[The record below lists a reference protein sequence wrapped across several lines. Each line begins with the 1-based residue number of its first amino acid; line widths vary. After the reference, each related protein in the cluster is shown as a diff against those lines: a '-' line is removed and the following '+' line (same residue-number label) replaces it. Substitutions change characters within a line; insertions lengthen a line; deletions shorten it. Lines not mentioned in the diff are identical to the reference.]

1 MNWPR
6 ALTLQKHLGL
16 GRRTARVIEVEKQ
29 KATLTSQEQFESEVD
44 KAVDA
49 GLGGMSFGCET
60 INNLFA
66 EEVKLSAEKHGIGAE
81 QIESVLGEFAGNKT
95 GIWIGIIR
103 SLPESL
109 TVIDALFSAYDD
121 LIGEDAADRVY
132 ARIANA

>member
-1 MNWPR
+1 
-6 ALTLQKHLGL
+6 
-16 GRRTARVIEVEKQ
+16 VIEVEKQ

-44 KAVDA
+44 KAVDCA
-49 GLGGMSFGCET
+49 LGGMSFACET